1 MPVEERSL
9 QRLDHLIAKA
19 DQVRKTHRQIPAGYE
34 REYTNLNHGS
44 FMEWR
49 AQAHRFL
56 VGLLGAQHAYVE
68 NFTSRVEHPYVEH
81 LDEGASI
88 LRAVRE
94 DVKDGYLVEVRTLI
108 SAEVFTDFL
117 EMAKHLHENGYTHAA
132 ASLTG
137 AILENGMRKIASANN
152 IAVRSADDL
161 GALNQKLAQANVYNR
176 LKQQQLQPLI
186 RIRNHADHGE
196 FDEYFTE
203 DVGRMIRDVAAFLA
217 DYLR

>member
-1 MPVEERSL
+1 MPVEEQSL

-19 DQVRKTHRQIPAGYE
+19 DEVRRTFRQNPVGWE
-34 REYTNLNHGS
+34 EYTNLDHGA

-49 AQAHRFL
+49 AQSHSLL
-56 VGLLGAQHAYVE
+56 VNLLGAQHTYVE
-68 NFTSRVEHPYVEH
+68 NFASRVTSPYLH
-81 LDEGASI
+81 LLDEGTGI

-94 DVKDGYLVEVRTLI
+94 DVEGGYLIEVRTLI

-117 EMAKHLHENGYTHAA
+117 EMAEHLYENGYIHPA

-137 AILENGMRKIASANN
+137 AVLEDGMRKIASVNN

-196 FDEYFTE
+196 FEEYSAD
-203 DVGRMIRDVAAFLA
+203 DVARMIRDVGSFLA